1 MMKAFIGSKIVRA
14 KPMGE
19 NDYLRDVKGVK
30 DVLATHG
37 KNGYLVQYPDGYL
50 SWSPKEVFEES
61 YRQYQGE
68 KNLLFKGMKD
78 KGEKMMK
85 KCNGNHAIVVERE
98 GIVRETMC
106 EDENCFD
113 ENVQCVLDQ
122 IEAEREGL

>member
-50 SWSPKEVFEES
+50 SWSPKDVFEEA
-61 YRQYQGE
+61 YRAVSGGE
-68 KNLLFKGMKD
+68 KLIIQRD
-78 KGEKMMK
+78 
-85 KCNGNHAIVVERE
+85 E
-98 GIVRETMC
+98 G
-106 EDENCFD
+106 
-113 ENVQCVLDQ
+113 
-122 IEAEREGL
+122 